1 MEEGY
6 CLLQVS
12 NNYREYGFLMAP
24 LHSIKHLEW
33 CLLCTEPV
41 SPNQPR
47 EGTSPPWWCKG
58 KKGVFISSALGLKP
72 HPTQRNQ
79 TRASNKAVWRFIYSQ
94 LFVSVTGYLAIPDWT
109 GRMSSCNA
117 FLMLSHIEIFPYLV
131 KECSSRKQET
141 WLRSPVLLCT
151 SLSRPPCLTEYSS
164 LSYNNCSFLTCIQ
177 DSQETGKVVWYSH
190 LRIFQFVVIHTK
202 VLA

>member
-1 MEEGY
+1 M
-6 CLLQVS
+6 
-12 NNYREYGFLMAP
+12 
-24 LHSIKHLEW
+24 
-33 CLLCTEPV
+33 LCTEPV

-47 EGTSPPWWCKG
+47 EWTSPPWWCKG

-79 TRASNKAVWRFIYSQ
+79 TRAPNKAVWRFIYSQ

-117 FLMLSHIEIFPYLV
+117 FLMLSHIENFPYLV

-151 SLSRPPCLTEYSS
+151 SLSRPPCLTFS
-164 LSYNNCSFLTCIQ
+164 LVLRSYRGILLWVLRYCLILLLKHEQLYCINALFYKATSLLTIQ
-177 DSQETGKVVWYSH
+177 GPNVSIIR
-190 LRIFQFVVIHTK
+190 RIIRGPSRVEI
-202 VLA
+202 